1 MCGIVGGIAARNIS
15 GILLEGLR
23 RLEYRGYDSA
33 GMAIMSSDDQI
44 QRVRRQGKVQELADA
59 MDAANPLG
67 GLGIAHTRWATHG
80 VPSEANAHP
89 HMSKE
94 HIAIVHNGIIENHDE
109 LRDELKALGYEFASQ
124 TDTEVVA
131 HLVEHYSHSEES
143 LLAAVRKTVTRLD
156 GAFALGVID
165 TNCPDRLIAARS
177 GSPLVI
183 GVGIGENFIG
193 SDQLALLQV
202 TDRFMFL
209 EEGDFAELTLDGVEV
224 TDLQGNPVK
233 RDVTRFEHQVDA
245 ADKGEYRHYM
255 LKEIFEQPTVVA
267 ATLAG
272 RISKTQV
279 LEQVLGAQAKEIL
292 DKVKAVQI
300 IACGTSYHAGLV
312 TQYWIEELA
321 GIPCRV
327 EVASEYR
334 YRKVVV
340 QPGTL
345 FITISQSGETADTL
359 AALRMAK
366 ESGYLASLAIC
377 NVGTSTLVRES
388 DLVMLTHAGPEI
400 GVAST
405 KAFTTQLVALL
416 LVTLMLA
423 RRSGLASEHEQQIV
437 TALHALP
444 KTLEQALLLD
454 DDIKITAEDFAE
466 KNHAL
471 FLGRGALYPVA
482 MEGALKLKEISYIH
496 AEAYPAGELKHGPL
510 ALVDRE
516 MPVITVAPN
525 NEMLDKLKS
534 NLHEV
539 KARGGMLYVY
549 ADVDASVANDDNTR
563 VTTLSPVD
571 RILEPI
577 VYTIPLQLLSYH
589 VAVLKGTDVDQPRN
603 LAKSVTVE

>member
-1 MCGIVGGIAARNIS
+1 
-15 GILLEGLR
+15 
-23 RLEYRGYDSA
+23 
-33 GMAIMSSDDQI
+33 
-44 QRVRRQGKVQELADA
+44 
-59 MDAANPLG
+59 
-67 GLGIAHTRWATHG
+67 
-80 VPSEANAHP
+80 
-89 HMSKE
+89 MSKE

-109 LRDELKALGYEFASQ
+109 LRVELKALGYEFSSQ
-124 TDTEVVA
+124 TDTEVVV
-131 HLVEHYSHSEES
+131 HLIEHFSHTEAT
-143 LLAAVRKTVTRLD
+143 LLAAVRKTVARLD

-165 TNCPDRLIAARS
+165 TNSPDRLIAARS

-183 GVGIGENFIG
+183 GVGIDENFIG

-209 EEGDFAELTLDGVEV
+209 EEGDFAELTLAGVAV
-224 TDLQGNPVK
+224 TDLAGNAVK
-233 RDVTRFEHQVDA
+233 REVTRFEHQVDA

-255 LKEIFEQPTVVA
+255 LKEIFEQPEVVA

-292 DKVKAVQI
+292 DQVKAVQI

-334 YRKVVV
+334 YRKIVV

-345 FITISQSGETADTL
+345 FLTISQSGETADTL

-423 RRSGLASEHEQQIV
+423 RRSGLTSEDEQHIV

-444 KTLEQALLLD
+444 NALEQALLLD
-454 DDIKITAEDFAE
+454 DEIKKTSEDFAE
-466 KNHAL
+466 KHHAL

>member
-33 GMAIMSSDDQI
+33 GMAVMSADNKI
-44 QRVRRQGKVQELADA
+44 QRLRRQGKVQELADA
-59 MDAANPLG
+59 VEADQPKG

-109 LRDELKALGYEFASQ
+109 LRVELQALGYEFTSQ
-124 TDTEVVA
+124 TDTEVVV
-131 HLVEHYSHSEES
+131 HLIEHFSRTEAS
-143 LLAAVRKTVTRLD
+143 LLAAVRKTVARLD

-165 TNCPDRLIAARS
+165 TNSPDRLIAARS

-183 GVGIGENFIG
+183 GVGIDENFIG

-209 EEGDFAELTLDGVEV
+209 EEGDFAELTLAGVAV
-224 TDLQGNPVK
+224 TDLAGNAVK
-233 RDVTRFEHQVDA
+233 REVTRFEHQVDA

-255 LKEIFEQPTVVA
+255 LKEIFEQPEVVA

-292 DKVKAVQI
+292 DQVKAVQI

-334 YRKVVV
+334 YRKIVV

-345 FITISQSGETADTL
+345 FLTISQSGETADTL

-423 RRSGLASEHEQQIV
+423 RRSGLTSEDEQHIV

-444 KTLEQALLLD
+444 KALEQALLLD
-454 DDIKITAEDFAE
+454 DEIKKTSEDFAE
-466 KNHAL
+466 KHHAL

>member
-1 MCGIVGGIAARNIS
+1 MCGIVGGIAARNVS
-15 GILLEGLR
+15 QILLEGLR

-33 GMAIMSSDDQI
+33 GMAVMSGDNQI

-59 MDAANPLG
+59 MAVANPNG

-109 LRDELKALGYEFASQ
+109 LREELKALGYEFTSQ

-131 HLVEHYSHSEES
+131 HLVEHYSHSEDT
-143 LLAAVRKTVTRLD
+143 LLAAVRKTVARLD

-209 EEGDFAELTLDGVEV
+209 EEGDFAELTLEGVEV
-224 TDLQGNPVK
+224 TDLQGKPVE
-233 RDVTRFEHQVDA
+233 REVTRFEHQVDA

-255 LKEIFEQPTVVA
+255 LKEIFEQPEVVA

-292 DKVKAVQI
+292 DQVKAVQI

-334 YRKVVV
+334 YRKIVV

-345 FITISQSGETADTL
+345 FLTISQSGETADTL

-405 KAFTTQLVALL
+405 KAFTTQ
-416 LVTLMLA
+416 
-423 RRSGLASEHEQQIV
+423 
-437 TALHALP
+437 
-444 KTLEQALLLD
+444 
-454 DDIKITAEDFAE
+454 
-466 KNHAL
+466 
-471 FLGRGALYPVA
+471 
-482 MEGALKLKEISYIH
+482 
-496 AEAYPAGELKHGPL
+496 
-510 ALVDRE
+510 
-516 MPVITVAPN
+516 
-525 NEMLDKLKS
+525 
-534 NLHEV
+534 
-539 KARGGMLYVY
+539 
-549 ADVDASVANDDNTR
+549 
-563 VTTLSPVD
+563 
-571 RILEPI
+571 
-577 VYTIPLQLLSYH
+577 
-589 VAVLKGTDVDQPRN
+589 
-603 LAKSVTVE
+603 

>member
-1 MCGIVGGIAARNIS
+1 MCGIVGGIAARNVS
-15 GILLEGLR
+15 EILLEGLR

-33 GMAIMSSDDQI
+33 GMAIMSSDNQI

-109 LRDELKALGYEFASQ
+109 LREELKTLGYEFTSQ
-124 TDTEVVA
+124 TDTEVVV
-131 HLVEHYSHSEES
+131 HLIEHYSHTEET
-143 LLAAVRKTVTRLD
+143 LLEAVRKTVPRLD

-165 TNCPDRLIAARS
+165 TNSPDRLIVARS

-209 EEGDFAELTLDGVEV
+209 EEGDFAELTLNGVNV
-224 TDLQGNPVK
+224 TDLEGNAVK
-233 RDVTRFEHQVDA
+233 REVTRFEHQLDA

-255 LKEIFEQPTVVA
+255 LKEIFEQPDVVA

-292 DKVKAVQI
+292 DQVKAVQI

-334 YRKVVV
+334 YRKIVV

-345 FITISQSGETADTL
+345 FLTISQSGEPDDTL
-359 AALRMAK
+359 AA
-366 ESGYLASLAIC
+366 
-377 NVGTSTLVRES
+377 
-388 DLVMLTHAGPEI
+388 
-400 GVAST
+400 
-405 KAFTTQLVALL
+405 
-416 LVTLMLA
+416 
-423 RRSGLASEHEQQIV
+423 
-437 TALHALP
+437 
-444 KTLEQALLLD
+444 
-454 DDIKITAEDFAE
+454 
-466 KNHAL
+466 
-471 FLGRGALYPVA
+471 
-482 MEGALKLKEISYIH
+482 
-496 AEAYPAGELKHGPL
+496 
-510 ALVDRE
+510 
-516 MPVITVAPN
+516 
-525 NEMLDKLKS
+525 
-534 NLHEV
+534 
-539 KARGGMLYVY
+539 
-549 ADVDASVANDDNTR
+549 
-563 VTTLSPVD
+563 
-571 RILEPI
+571 
-577 VYTIPLQLLSYH
+577 
-589 VAVLKGTDVDQPRN
+589 
-603 LAKSVTVE
+603 